1 MISENMREK
10 DLIELYYAN
19 LGQSYFLDAIKNYC
33 NRQGFGIGAIWCLF
47 ANELQP
53 WEEGYFG
60 ETGVAYF
67 YEHPAVEKDEVL
79 VVDYDDFFYYLQKAS
94 KDFIERNP
102 SRENEIFQY
111 LEKIKRTLKL
121 V

>member
-1 MISENMREK
+1 LLSEKMREK
-10 DLIELYYAN
+10 DLIELYYTN

-67 YEHPAVEKDEVL
+67 YEYPAVEKDEVL
-79 VVDYDDFFYYLQKAS
+79 VVDYDVFFDYLQKAS
-94 KDFIERNP
+94 KDFTQRNP
-102 SRENEIFQY
+102 GRENEIREY
-111 LEKIKRTLKL
+111 LAEIKRTLKL